1 MSLEIFL
8 KYSLASRDDA
18 ALVFLRSG
26 ESNARSGFL
35 KFGLHA
41 FPMGAKLA
49 LDLRSYFEQPVQ
61 PLNFPNILEIR
72 PRVEEQAENAF
83 SLISLVY
90 AEGKKI

>member
-1 MSLEIFL
+1 MRLRVSL

-18 ALVFLRSG
+18 AFLFLRSG

-41 FPMGAKLA
+41 FPMGAKVA
-49 LDLRSYFEQPVQ
+49 LDVGSYFEQPVQ

-72 PRVEEQAENAF
+72 PRV
-83 SLISLVY
+83 
-90 AEGKKI
+90 KD